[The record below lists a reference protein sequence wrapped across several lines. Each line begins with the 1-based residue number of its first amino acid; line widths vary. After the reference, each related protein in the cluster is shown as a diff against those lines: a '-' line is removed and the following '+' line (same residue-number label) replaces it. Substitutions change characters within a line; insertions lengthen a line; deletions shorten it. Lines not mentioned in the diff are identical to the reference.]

1 MIIFCGGI
9 SNELRKLSYNLCNS
23 LVTDIG
29 NQATQGIACNTAPE
43 IEAYFKLIDP
53 TSAVTLVE
61 YRVTSELVLGKI
73 HQGEAKS
80 IYVHQDPR
88 EILASLVTTP
98 TEKAAFAS
106 SLLNLW
112 QQYQEKWFPQ
122 EHTLFIPRGNL
133 VSQPDLTITQLA
145 EYLELTVELTVELTP
160 TDPRLTSLINQY
172 SLPPAT
178 PWTQT
183 LSPEQCLIIETLL
196 QPLLVYFNY
205 TDEAE
210 LSLKLEQHLAAIEL
224 PTLLT
229 ELNPILTQNISF
241 KPSLR
246 EEFHN
251 SLDEYLITRLTN
263 RGGGEIAGEICHL
276 FGNILTQQHELT
288 LAEKWYLRAV
298 SIQPQLAK
306 SHHNL
311 GLVYEQQHNW
321 EAAIKYHTQAIAIH
335 PNYTKAHYRLGL
347 IYRRQQQFTPAIGE
361 FSQVLALDPS
371 HQGAKFN
378 LALIYEQ
385 ENVDVIANLLEPSD
399 LELLPK
405 LTNHIN
411 NTGTDLVN
419 QGKLKEAQKC
429 FEYVIELD
437 PEATLAYYN
446 LGCIF
451 QNEKYY
457 LEAIYYYNRAI
468 EINPEYIGALKNLS
482 YVYYQNGQPNLAQEC
497 IEKVLKINPQHS
509 EIYELLGYFANDQ
522 GKILESINLFNE
534 ALKINP
540 HNPKLHS
547 SFLFNISALSNFT
560 PQEILDSAELWYLQ
574 QVGNQWLPHIK
585 NHPNP
590 KTPHRPLRIGYISP
604 DFRRHSVS
612 AFIKPVIQHHDRSRV
627 EVFCYGEVSKPDGIT
642 EEIINICD
650 TWRCTVGMTDIEVA
664 ELIKSDRIDILV
676 DLAGHTV
683 GNRLV
688 VLGMKPAPI
697 QATYL
702 GYFATTGLPTI
713 DYWITDEVLHPP
725 DTQEKTRET
734 IWRLP
739 RCYVSYEPLKNTPD
753 ITQLPY
759 EKTGIFTFASFNT
772 LRKLTPET
780 LSLWSRILKAVP
792 HSRLV
797 IKCASSNV
805 FNPLI
810 TEKIQTP
817 FMEEGIDPKRIALYG
832 GYAADQDH
840 LNLYNQV
847 DLHLDSIPYTGCTT
861 TCEALWMGV
870 PTLTLAGSRK
880 MERMSASI
888 LHTLGLDDFIAHSRG
903 EYVEKAVELAQK
915 AHILA
920 NLRPTIRQRMEKSPL
935 LDVENMARTLEASY
949 QQMWETY
956 LQQQSPNSICGELDA
971 AVTIDDYQE
980 YITHHPDDAQA
991 YYRLGLAYVAS
1002 NDVERA
1008 VSAYLQ
1014 SLTLDR
1020 SCAVTYQA
1028 LAQLLKEQ
1036 ELIEEAEKYHR
1047 YASLLSINH

>member
-43 IEAYFKLIDP
+43 IEAYFKLIDL

-122 EHTLFIPRGNL
+122 EHTLFIARENL
-133 VSQPDLTITQLA
+133 VSQVDLTITQLA
-145 EYLELTVELTVELTP
+145 EYLKLTLELTA
-160 TDPRLTSLINQY
+160 TDAGITLINQY
-172 SLPPAT
+172 CLPPAT
-178 PWTQT
+178 PWTQS

-196 QPLLVYFNY
+196 QPLLIYFNY

-210 LSLKLEQHLAAIEL
+210 LCLKLEQHLAAIEL

-229 ELNPILTQNISF
+229 ELNPILTQSISF
-241 KPSLR
+241 KPTLR
-246 EEFHN
+246 EEFYDC
-251 SLDEYLITRLTN
+251 LEEYLITRLTN
-263 RGGGEIAGEICHL
+263 RGGGEVAAEICHL
-276 FGNILTQQHELT
+276 FGNILSQQHELT

-321 EAAIKYHTQAIAIH
+321 EAGINHHTQAIAIH

-347 IYRRQQQFTPAIGE
+347 IYRRQQQFTAAIGE
-361 FSQVLALDPS
+361 FSQVLALDPG

-385 ENVDVIANLLEPSD
+385 ENVDAIANLLEPSE

-437 PEATLAYYN
+437 PEAVLAYYN

-457 LEAIYYYNRAI
+457 IEAIYYYNLAV
-468 EINPEYIGALKNLS
+468 EIDPEYMGALKNLS

-540 HNPKLHS
+540 HHPKLHS

-574 QVGNQWLPHIK
+574 QVVNQWLPHIK

-650 TWRCTVGMTDIEVA
+650 AWRSTVGMSDLEVA

-683 GNRLV
+683 SNRLV

-725 DTQEKTRET
+725 DTKEKTSET

-739 RCYVSYEPLKNTPD
+739 RCYVSYEPLKDTPD

-759 EKTGIFTFASFNT
+759 QKTGIFTFASFNT

-780 LSLWSRILKAVP
+780 LSLWTEILKAVP

-817 FMEEGIDPKRIALYG
+817 FMKEGIDPKRIALYG

-888 LHTLGLDDFIAHSRG
+888 LHTLGLDDFIAHSQA
-903 EYVEKAVELAQK
+903 EYVQKAVELAQNPY
-915 AHILA
+915 ILA

-935 LDVENMARTLEASY
+935 LDVENMARTLETSY

-971 AVTIDDYQE
+971 AVTINDDQE

-1002 NDVERA
+1002 NDVEKA

-1036 ELIEEAEKYHR
+1036 KLIEEAEKYHR